1 MARKKSKKV
10 NIFFVIIMLAVL
22 GYFYY
27 KFDASQSLQSKVDE
41 QEMVNIKTF
50 PDDLVINK
58 EVLAVKPKWYK
69 EVTAEYP
76 VGDAVGVATV
86 AQFVRDEADQLWCTN
101 DEENLSEKDIKKK
114 GNLEMYECS
123 LEIKYSYTHSYYLLS
138 HKLGEYGM
146 YGGVHGI
153 YSAETFTYDTDGNKL
168 AFADMVLNKE
178 TYKKDISEK
187 LKAGFKNY
195 QRDTKDANFDSI
207 IDEVTAETNI
217 DTLPYIATKDGLVFL
232 FSETQG
238 LSYASGEVEIA
249 IPFAELVGVL
259 KPEFLN

>member
-168 AFADMVLNKE
+168 ALADLAVNKD
-178 TYKKDISEK
+178 TYKIQFGDK
-187 LKAGFKNY
+187 LKAGFKKY
-195 QRDTKDANFDSI
+195 ELEHKDANFGAI
-207 IDEVTAETNI
+207 AEEATAETNI
-217 DTLPYIATKDGLVFL
+217 DSIPYIATKDGLVFL

-238 LSYASGEVEIA
+238 LPYAAGEVEIR
-249 IPFAELVGVL
+249 IPFGELTGLV
-259 KPEFLN
+259 KPEFLD